1 MSEMIEVI
9 TTTENKDDARE
20 IARALVEQRLAACVH
35 VSGPIEST
43 YWWKGKVEHS
53 QEWVCTVKTLRHLV
67 EHVEQASRQT
77 HPYDVPQIIALPVV
91 EASSAY
97 LRWLQQELKSP

>member
-9 TTTENKDDARE
+9 TTTENNDNARE
-20 IARALVEQRLAACVH
+20 IARALVQQRLAACVQ

-43 YWWKGKVEHS
+43 YWWKGKVEQS
-53 QEWVCTVKTLRHLV
+53 QEWVCTVKTLRDLFGQ
-67 EHVEQASRQT
+67 VEQAIRQA

-97 LRWLQQELKSP
+97 VQWASQEVKSP